1 MIDASASPQ
10 EAVPGAGL
18 DVEQLTYGLPEPGE
32 TSPNFFHS
40 SVRNSLA
47 ALPRTS
53 LSVMVVIDEN
63 GYLTSLLT
71 AGDLLRWCKAAWRV
85 EQDYS

>member
-10 EAVPGAGL
+10 EVAPGAGL
-18 DVEQLTYGLPEPGE
+18 DVAQLTYGLPEAGE
-32 TSPNFFHS
+32 PPPNSFHS
-40 SVRNSLA
+40 SFRNSLA

-63 GYLTSLLT
+63 GYLTPLLT
-71 AGDLLRWCKAAWRV
+71 AGDLLRWCKAAWRA
-85 EQDYS
+85 EQD